1 MSNLKKSPID
11 TTTRLPFVMTDMKP
25 KKPRTT
31 DITAKVSS
39 LVPGTGDSI
48 ETDE

>member
-1 MSNLKKSPID
+1 
-11 TTTRLPFVMTDMKP
+11 MTDMNP
-25 KKPRTT
+25 KKSRTT

>member
-1 MSNLKKSPID
+1 MGLLTSCLDNNDRHESQKS
-11 TTTRLPFVMTDMKP
+11 
-25 KKPRTT
+25 RTT